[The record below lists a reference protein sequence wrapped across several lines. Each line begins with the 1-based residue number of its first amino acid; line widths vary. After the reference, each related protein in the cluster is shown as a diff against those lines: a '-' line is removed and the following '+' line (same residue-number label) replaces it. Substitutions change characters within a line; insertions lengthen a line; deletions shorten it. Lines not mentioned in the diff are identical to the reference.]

1 MDHLFSNTILAISTF
16 AITNIDDLLLLS
28 LYFSKHPNK
37 TKQIVGGQ
45 YLGIL
50 CIVVISLCA
59 STLGYIIAPGYISF
73 LGIIPVFIGLKD
85 LYQHYYSRNGEQDL
99 SDKNPHSLQPISV
112 AMVTF
117 ANGGDNIGVY
127 TPLFAGLHIQNIYLY
142 LFIFI
147 LMTGLWCLFA
157 RYLVRHKRLKKHFA
171 RYGKTLL
178 PFFLIVMGLCILFK

>member
-1 MDHLFSNTILAISTF
+1 VLAISTF
-16 AITNIDDLLLLS
+16 VITNVDDLLLLS

-37 TKQIVGGQ
+37 AKQIVIGQ

-50 CIVVISLCA
+50 CLVVISLCA
-59 STLGYIIAPGYISF
+59 STLGHIIVPSYINI
-73 LGIIPVFIGLKD
+73 LGIIPILIGFKD
-85 LYQHYYSRNGEQDL
+85 LYQRYYARHKHQNI
-99 SDKNPHSLQPISV
+99 SDNATGSLQPMSV

-127 TPLFAGLHIQNIYLY
+127 TPLFAGLNVYNIYLY

-171 RYGKTLL
+171 RYGKPLL
-178 PFFLIVMGLCILFK
+178 PFFLIILGLCILFK